1 MHNLLKL
8 HLERFMHLTRG
19 ELCFELSTRRPT
31 VTMLTMVV
39 LLQTPFNLLW
49 KISQCL
55 SNKEGYRNT
64 EFDDQVYSTR
74 FFGGCWLETV
84 VSQTQPCG
92 VPINQ
97 VRK

>member
-1 MHNLLKL
+1 MYLA
-8 HLERFMHLTRG
+8 RG
-19 ELCFELSTRRPT
+19 ELCFVVELSTRRPT